1 MLNGI
6 QPMGYEWDFWKKM
19 EIPWIIMDSD
29 GYLTIV
35 KKVQDVLFSMKCPWN
50 WGFLFKK
57 TISIA
62 RVFEGFSYN

>member
-1 MLNGI
+1 
-6 QPMGYEWDFWKKM
+6 MGYEWDFWKKM

-50 WGFLFKK
+50 
-57 TISIA
+57 
-62 RVFEGFSYN
+62 